1 MLPTLE
7 VGGWKNTNIFQKQN
21 RLFSVYLYLLFRYI
35 FRYISRYIFWYLFSI
50 FEVIKKFKVI
60 TIYFKIKIY

>member
-7 VGGWKNTNIFQKQN
+7 VGGWKNTNISQKQN

-35 FRYISRYIFWYLFSI
+35 SNYLFYI
-50 FEVIKKFKVI
+50 FEVIKKCKVI
-60 TIYFKIKIY
+60 TYILEKQIKKTDNAI